1 MMNKSQLEKYE
12 QSLRDLE
19 RRLLNESERTDEA
32 LTEDVRTPGELSD
45 VPTHSADAN
54 AEGVDAE
61 ITLHEN
67 QREMLQAVQA
77 AILRIGEGTFGMCQN
92 WGKPIDATR
101 LKAIPYTP
109 YCLACEEV
117 EEQAAS

>member
-1 MMNKSQLEKYE
+1 MNQTQIEKYE
-12 QSLRDLE
+12 QTLRDLE
-19 RRLLNESERTDEA
+19 RRLLNESERSNEA
-32 LTEDVRTPGELSD
+32 LTEDVRTPGELSG
-45 VPTHSADAN
+45 VPAHSADAD

-77 AILRIGEGTFGMCQN
+77 AILRIEEGTFGKCQN
-92 WGKPIDATR
+92 CGKQIIATR

-109 YCLACEEV
+109 YCLKCEEA